1 MSWEPLAKG
10 LIGLGALLALAGVA
24 LLAASRLGLHWPRLP
39 GDFTFSGKGWS
50 FHFPLATSLLLSL
63 VLTVLLNLWLGRR

>member
-10 LIGLGALLALAGVA
+10 LVGLGALLALAGLA

-39 GDFTFSGKGWS
+39 GDFTFSGKGWTV
-50 FHFPLATSLLLSL
+50 HLPLATSLLLSL
-63 VLTVLLNLWLGRR
+63 ALTVLLNLWPGCR